1 MFILCG
7 AAGLKSA
14 ENTCREN
21 SSAIVLWF
29 SVGLFYLVDGGGR
42 IGSKPHYNFS
52 VEKRLRAHFPH

>member
-7 AAGLKSA
+7 GAGLKSA

-29 SVGLFYLVDGGGR
+29 SVGLFYIDGGGR
-42 IGSKPHYNFS
+42 IGSKESHYNFS